1 MFISPAFAQTATP
14 PAAASTD
21 ILTSMLPL
29 LLVFLVFYVLL
40 ILPQKKKMQ
49 AHRAM
54 LAALRRGDRVLTSG
68 GIIATV
74 HRLPEGASEIEVEIA
89 DGVRVM
95 LARHT
100 ILEVLTKPEPANSN
114 TEPKAKKASSVA
126 KKAND
131 GQ

>member
-1 MFISPAFAQTATP
+1 MFISSAFAQTTNP
-14 PAAASTD
+14 ASTSTD
-21 ILTSMLPL
+21 LLTSMLPL

-74 HRLPEGASEIEVEIA
+74 HRLNDGAGEVEVEIA
-89 DGVRVM
+89 EGVKVL

-100 ILEVLTKPEPANSN
+100 ILEVLTKTEPANSN
-114 TEPKAKKASSVA
+114 AEPKAKKSASVA